1 MEQTKGIGQ
10 LLWNLRE
17 KEGVC
22 QTQLCKGLCSHA
34 KYVRIEYDQQEID
47 FFLID
52 RLMGRLGKSVERLT
66 YVLPI
71 EVYEIYELR
80 QEIQQNICLGKWEE
94 AEQCLEEYQKNRKAE
109 EPLHQQFIEQ
119 EYAQIAWLRGESAET
134 VCEHLEKAI
143 AQTMPEAETQRKTG
157 ILSVEEYKLLLFRW
171 EVCFGTERERGEKEL
186 QELTEEIF
194 QKNFER
200 TERVKVIPY
209 AALLKAKTSRD
220 GKQDTYLKM
229 ITETALENLREEGKL
244 LYMPEILEQSAQI
257 LEKEN
262 RDVEFIHLL
271 RQERVSILELE
282 SDYGVSF
289 ENYRLFDHVVRNFEI
304 DAELIRRT
312 RNAAKLTQ
320 EKLSEDICAQE
331 TLARIE
337 NGNQKPRSGNL
348 RQMME
353 KMGRSGNRIE
363 TGIQVEEYETLEL
376 KIELSKFIHRREYE
390 NAEKIIG
397 EMEKI
402 LDCNIP
408 QNKQYLETERI
419 KVKYQK
425 KTENTGEIIQQLK
438 ELLMMSLNICDGK
451 EPEYVL
457 TPEEISI
464 LTEMAFV
471 YWMDEKYQ
479 MALEIYRFI
488 EKQYDNSR
496 VKPVFHMLDWAM
508 NTGNYAQ
515 ALEELGDKQEAV
527 RISEKEIEQT
537 LYAGKGCSTPKPLII
552 LACIKE
558 QNGQEICKKYFKQD
572 LDVLKLYKMDFD
584 YEMVKKYVEERGILN

>member
-17 KEGVC
+17 KEGVR

-244 LYMPEILEQSAQI
+244 LYMPEILEQYAQI

-282 SDYGVSF
+282 SDYGVSV

-451 EPEYVL
+451 EPEYIL